1 MVRVCRRDT
10 EVMSNVDSPAVAR
23 RRVRLAL
30 RAARLAKKLTQSQ
43 VARAMDWSLSKVIRI
58 EKGEVNVSP
67 SDLKVLLNHL
77 DVTDPDKVRA
87 LLDDAR
93 VSRQERW
100 TVNPGDREHI
110 TPALIE
116 LVQFEAVATA
126 VRYYATLVIPGPLQT
141 PEYAEAIFANS
152 PLGFDPATIA
162 ARIDLRQRRR
172 QLLYRKN
179 APTNYVLLDESVL
192 YRQMGGARVT
202 ATQFNLLLTIM
213 ADTSIQIRVIP
224 LDRVNLLQFLGPFTL
239 IDLEEGKSAIVYR
252 ESAGRD
258 AIVQE
263 ASEVARHRH
272 TFDQIWDLA
281 LDHAESVKLLARRAA
296 QLKSQAAEAGS
307 ESVQLGSELRDQ

>member
-1 MVRVCRRDT
+1 MPDT
-10 EVMSNVDSPAVAR
+10 ESPAVAR

-67 SDLKVLLNHL
+67 SDLKVLLSHL
-77 DVTDPDKVRA
+77 DVTDPEKVQS

-100 TVNPGDREHI
+100 TVDPGDREHI

-116 LVQFEAVATA
+116 LVQFEAEAIA
-126 VRYYATLVIPGPLQT
+126 VRYYCTLLIPGPLQT

-152 PLGFDPATIA
+152 PLGLDPATIA

-172 QLLYRKN
+172 LLLYRKD
-179 APTNYVLLDESVL
+179 APAYYVILDESVL
-192 YRQMGGARVT
+192 HRSMGGAKVM
-202 ATQFNLLLTIM
+202 AEQFNLLLTIM

-224 LDRVNLLQFLGPFTL
+224 LDRANLLQFLGPFTL
-239 IDLEEGKSAIVYR
+239 VDVEEGRSAIVYR
-252 ESAGRD
+252 ESPGQD
-258 AIVQE
+258 EIVQ
-263 ASEVARHRH
+263 AQPEVARHRR

-281 LDHAESVKLLARRAA
+281 LDHADSVKLLARRAA
-296 QLKSQAAEAGS
+296 QLKAQAAERES
-307 ESVQLGSELRDQ
+307 ESDQLESELRDQ